1 MFFCRDSLV
10 VKKVLCL
17 SLISLLSLSGEIC
30 AEGRCPPGMFET
42 GSRDYLAC
50 APIPGYGQSDSD
62 YDSDNGPPAKP
73 MVWEKR
79 WGAVARETGGAGLAG
94 VNGFRTEAAA
104 KQAALTQCQ
113 ATATNSKA
121 ACKVTLPYHNQCAAF
136 AWGEGWGVAF
146 AGVDLAK
153 ATEEALKSC
162 NRKASSTCEIFYSGC
177 SFDELVPE

>member
-1 MFFCRDSLV
+1 MLGLRYIGLV
-10 VKKVLCL
+10 
-17 SLISLLSLSGEIC
+17 LLLVMPSVSF

-50 APIPGYGQSDSD
+50 APIPGYGQDN
-62 YDSDNGPPAKP
+62 DNGSDQTPPEKT
-73 MVWEKR
+73 MIWEKR
-79 WGAVARETGGAGLAG
+79 WGAVARETGGGGLAG
-94 VNGFRTEAAA
+94 VNGFRSEAAA

-153 ATEEALKSC
+153 ATEEALKNC
-162 NRKASSTCEIFYSGC
+162 NRKATSTCEIFYSGC

>member
-1 MFFCRDSLV
+1 M
-10 VKKVLCL
+10 KKVLCL

-30 AEGRCPPGMFET
+30 AEGRCPAGMFET
-42 GSRDYLAC
+42 GSRDYLVC
-50 APIPGYGQSDSD
+50 VPIPGYGQGNND
-62 YDSDNGPPAKP
+62 YGSDNRPPAKP